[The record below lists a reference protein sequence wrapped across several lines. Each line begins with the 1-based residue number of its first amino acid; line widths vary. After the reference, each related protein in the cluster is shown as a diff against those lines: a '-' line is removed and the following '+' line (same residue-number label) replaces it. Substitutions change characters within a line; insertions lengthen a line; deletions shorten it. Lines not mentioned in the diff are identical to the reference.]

1 MQEMT
6 TILGAAELS
15 RLRAAFDPD
24 VLLRAN
30 TQAFA
35 TVYPRL
41 SKWGDTFGELF
52 YGPSPLSARERELC
66 VIAMLAPR
74 APSVSFSNHVYWGLM
89 EGLSVDEIA
98 YTLGLAGSYDGMPT
112 YVQAM
117 LALSRTLHVLQ
128 RLGAS
133 EVHDPATVLR
143 TFAETIM
150 AHSNS

>member
-1 MQEMT
+1 MQDIT
-6 TILGAAELS
+6 TILGATELS
-15 RLRAAFDPD
+15 RLRAAFDPE
-24 VLLRAN
+24 VLLGAN

-52 YGPSPLSARERELC
+52 YTPGPLNARERELC

-89 EGLSVDEIA
+89 EGLTVDEIA

-112 YVQAM
+112 FVQSM
-117 LALSRTLHVLQ
+117 LALASTLHVLQ

-133 EVHDPATVLR
+133 DVHDPATVLR
-143 TFAETIM
+143 TFAGAIP
-150 AHSNS
+150 SSS